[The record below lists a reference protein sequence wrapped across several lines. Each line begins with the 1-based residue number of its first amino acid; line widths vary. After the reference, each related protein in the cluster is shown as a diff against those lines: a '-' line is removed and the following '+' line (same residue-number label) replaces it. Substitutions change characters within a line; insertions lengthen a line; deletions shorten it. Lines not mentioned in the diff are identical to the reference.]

1 MSQGLPELPLSAH
14 LLAPIQRICRYPLHL
29 SELVK
34 HSPTRVEMLLMQ
46 QEGRCPKP
54 DTDVTDCKE
63 SFEMALTAMKR
74 VTEMVN
80 EGEYYT
86 CYSSIQIY

>member
-1 MSQGLPELPLSAH
+1 
-14 LLAPIQRICRYPLHL
+14 
-29 SELVK
+29 
-34 HSPTRVEMLLMQ
+34 MLLMQ